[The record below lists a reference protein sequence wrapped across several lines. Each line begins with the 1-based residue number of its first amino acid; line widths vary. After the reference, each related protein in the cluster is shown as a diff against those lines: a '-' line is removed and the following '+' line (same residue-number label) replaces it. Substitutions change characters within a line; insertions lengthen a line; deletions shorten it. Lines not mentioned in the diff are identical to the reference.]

1 MAETKRAKRVQELEE
16 ATAHV
21 LGADDSFRHIA
32 LRTQDTLILAE
43 VRRGRLHL
51 KHLWNDLVEKRK
63 GVSNGNSDE

>member
-21 LGADDSFRHIA
+21 LGADDSFKHIA

-51 KHLWNDLVEKRK
+51 KQLWNALIEKRK
-63 GVSNGNSDE
+63 GVSNGNEE